1 MFNLPKKTALCILVA
16 LGATGCLSTS
26 NDQPQPKEP
35 INTSAQKTNSDK
47 KPASTVKIIKVRLIK
62 APPHKRIKNQPHLPM
77 RPKNQ
82 QSRQNPLSPQ
92 NPLNL

>member
-47 KPASTVKIIKVRLIK
+47 KPASTSQN
-62 APPHKRIKNQPHLPM
+62 NQSAAD
-77 RPKNQ
+77 
-82 QSRQNPLSPQ
+82 QSSTTQEDK
-92 NPLNL
+92 